1 MHKCL
6 VRCMILKKGYKKM
19 SRIRININVTEEQKA
34 IIQARA
40 NAMDMTI
47 TDFILSKTL
56 DNPQRQSDDLV
67 EQYKLRIM
75 QLTQEVDKLSREIEY
90 TREQSNRVYEM
101 AKLSLINN
109 LPFWK
114 RVFTKTKEIENK

>member
-1 MHKCL
+1 
-6 VRCMILKKGYKKM
+6 M
-19 SRIRININVTEEQKA
+19 SRVRININVTEEQKA

-47 TDFILSKTL
+47 TDFILSKAL
-56 DNPQRQSDDLV
+56 DNPQRHTDDLS
-67 EQYKLRIM
+67 EQYKQRIM
-75 QLTQEVDKLSREIEY
+75 QLTQEIDKLNREIEY

-114 RVFTKTKEIENK
+114 KIFTKTKEIENK